1 MRVTEPPI
9 VAVGLL
15 CRTELERLGI
25 AFARHIPLPLPGE
38 DPFAGLLQKLD
49 EIEVDPGNAVAILK
63 PPP

>member
-1 MRVTEPPI
+1 VTEPPI

-25 AFARHIPLPLPGE
+25 AFARHIPLSLPAE
-38 DPFAGLLQKLD
+38 DLFADLLQQLD
-49 EIEVDPGNAVAILK
+49 QIEVDSGNAVVILK